1 MAINKFVLRDKFE
14 LGVHAALAAGREV
27 NKAIMEEGRATVLI
41 AAAPSQTETLRRYL
55 EIPDIDH
62 SKITYLHMDEYVG
75 ISDRHPA
82 SFRNYVRTHLID
94 PLEKRGTP
102 PKAVFYLQ
110 GDAPDLEAEIDRL
123 NLLFN
128 KEKIHVGLC
137 GIGENGHL
145 AFNDPP
151 CRMNTFDAFLSVDLD
166 DVCRQQQVNDG
177 CFQTIEEVPKK
188 AISMSVPC
196 MIEIGYLIC
205 SVPGTRKA
213 QAVNRTLKSE
223 PTPDVPASYLKLA
236 NCDLFLDRDSAALL

>member
-1 MAINKFVLRDKFE
+1 MGINKYVLRDKFE

-27 NKAIMEEGRATVLI
+27 KKAITEEGRATVLI

-55 EIPDIDH
+55 ELPDIDH

-94 PLEKRGTP
+94 PLERRGTP

-110 GDAPDLEAEIDRL
+110 GDAPDLEAEIGRL
-123 NLLFN
+123 NFLFN

-151 CRMNTFDAFLSVDLD
+151 CRLDTNDAFLSVNLD

-177 CFQTIEEVPKK
+177 CFATFDEVPSK

-196 MIEIGYLIC
+196 MIKIGYLIC

-213 QAVNRTLKSE
+213 QAVKATLESVPMPE
-223 PTPDVPASYLKLA
+223 VPASYLKHTS
-236 NCDLFLDRDSAALL
+236 CDLFLDKDSAALL